1 MKFRNLIAAAALVL
15 SALSCS
21 QLTSQRALY
30 EDINLRL
37 SEARGVFAIPPT
49 DGQVFVPVADGRV
62 RWPVGEHRRLF
73 RFDVESQKTETKLLE
88 VYRVLVDRVEVYY
101 RDASG
106 QWHTA
111 ASGRAVPSSERSV
124 NYQYPAFFLPL
135 VPGKN
140 VFYVHVLHE
149 GTLVLPLRLWNTADF
164 MHETNWRDMIEG
176 AHYGALGLLVL
187 YHLAMFLVIREK
199 DFLLYFFAMLGHL
212 FIHMTLMGTGSLYFW
227 QGTFELN
234 RRLPFVAHSL
244 LLIATAVFARSFFR
258 LKSRSPFLH
267 DGLTSIL
274 VLGGL
279 LLPASMMFDYLTLTY
294 LHYGVNLYGQTVA
307 FATLVFVMMRGDRML
322 RLFIVARLCMSA
334 GDISFMMRELGLLSW
349 GFSAFDRLFIY
360 FGSAAASM
368 FLTLI
373 IVERYQKLKVTHEYD
388 LEQLSRR
395 DRFIRHLSHE
405 LKAPLAG
412 LRMVLDA
419 LKQPGVTEPMKDR
432 MVHMME
438 ESISH
443 HLGFL
448 DEASRL
454 DRLRRPEFAVQS
466 IPVRLASVA
475 DRVIAEF
482 EADAKVKQIVLAHR
496 IPADASIRSDPEIL
510 TEILRRLVSN
520 SLKYSDAG
528 GQVEI
533 AWQGSELN
541 VIDRGIGMDQSTL
554 SALFDEAGKTRLGT
568 RGEKGYGLGLAFC
581 RAAVERLGGTIR
593 ASSSPGGGTR
603 FTLKFGVEN

>member
-1 MKFRNLIAAAALVL
+1 MKFHKILAGAALIL
-15 SALSCS
+15 SVLSCS
-21 QLTSQRALY
+21 QLTSRRALY
-30 EDINLRL
+30 DDINLRL
-37 SEARGVFAIPPT
+37 SEARGVFTVPPAET
-49 DGQVFVPVADGRV
+49 QTFTPVADARV

-73 RFDVESQKTETKLLE
+73 RFEVESQKRETKLLE
-88 VYRVLVDRVEVYY
+88 VYRVMVDRVEIHF
-101 RDASG
+101 RDESG
-106 QWHTA
+106 QWQKA
-111 ASGRAVPSSERSV
+111 ASGRAVFSAERSV
-124 NYQYPAFFLPL
+124 TYQYPAFFLPL

-140 VFYVHVLHE
+140 TFYVHVLHE
-149 GTLVLPLRLWNTADF
+149 GTLVLPLRLWHTADF

-227 QGTFELN
+227 QGSFEVN

-244 LLIATAVFARSFFR
+244 LLIATSVFARSFFR

-307 FATLVFVMMRGDRML
+307 FATLAFVMMRGDRML

-334 GDISFMMRELGLLSW
+334 GDISFMMRELGLLNW

-373 IVERYQKLKVTHEYD
+373 LVERYQKLKVTHQYD

-432 MVHMME
+432 MVQMME
-438 ESISH
+438 GSISH

-466 IPVRLASVA
+466 IPVLLSSVA
-475 DRVIAEF
+475 ERVIAET
-482 EADAKVKQIVLAHR
+482 EAEARAKEIVIANR
-496 IPADASIRSDPEIL
+496 IAPDASIRSDPEIL
-510 TEILRRLVSN
+510 TEILRRLLSN
-520 SLKYSDAG
+520 ALKYSNTG
-528 GQVEI
+528 GQVDI
-533 AWQGSELN
+533 TWNGLELN

-554 SALFDEAGKTRLGT
+554 SGLFDEAGKTQLGT
-568 RGEKGYGLGLAFC
+568 RGEKGYGLGLAYC
-581 RAAVERLGGTIR
+581 RAAVERLGGSIR
-593 ASSSPGGGTR
+593 AISSPGSGTTITLNLGG
-603 FTLKFGVEN
+603 GS